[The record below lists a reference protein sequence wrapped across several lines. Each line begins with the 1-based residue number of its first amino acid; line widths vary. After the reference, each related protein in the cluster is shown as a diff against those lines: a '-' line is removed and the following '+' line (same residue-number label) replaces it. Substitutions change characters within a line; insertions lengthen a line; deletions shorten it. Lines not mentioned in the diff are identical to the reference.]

1 MKQIDKSHPMAIV
14 EIPVLGYYKD
24 CKDIDI

>member
-1 MKQIDKSHPMAIV
+1 MKQIDKSHPMAICGDT
-14 EIPVLGYYKD
+14 ILGYYKD